1 MGVKITG
8 LPVGGQLSGF
18 ELFPFVQQDTTRQ
31 TAISSVFPAITSQGD
46 SRYFCGASSNT
57 QGGLTITGGG
67 GVTIDLGL
75 SATKDVTFGS
85 ITSTRGLSSVT
96 GNLDLVNG
104 QLSAFNATITTNL
117 TAVNITATTELSA
130 GRSGITTSG
139 NLSSSRD
146 IKGESKLTIGT
157 GHTSTGTLASIGG
170 GCSSSNSGDHAFIGG
185 GHSNTVS
192 DACGF
197 IGGGCG
203 NFICCNTPLMTIG
216 GGKSNT
222 AGSNSGF
229 IGGGQSNTADGGCAV
244 IGGGQSNNTTASWAF
259 IGGGC
264 SNTASGTYSTVAG
277 GARNKAI
284 GSKSV
289 VGGGCLNCACA
300 DLSFIAGGQRNH
312 VKAAHACSAIVGGTR
327 VTSVSA
333 CMLHTHTLWLSSGA
347 LPTSDPGVPGVV
359 WNSCGDLKISI

>member
-8 LPVGGQLSGF
+8 LPAGGQLSGF
-18 ELFPFVQQDTTRQ
+18 ELFPFVQQDTTSQ

-85 ITSTRGLSSVT
+85 VTSTRGLSSVT

-146 IKGESKLTIGT
+146 IKGEGTLTIGT
-157 GHTSTGTLASIGG
+157 SHTSTGTLASIGG
-170 GCSSSNSGDHAFIGG
+170 GTSLGATGDHTFLGG
-185 GHSNTVS
+185 GSGS
-192 DACGF
+192 CASGACGF
-197 IGGGCG
+197 VGGGVSNANSGTAMVIGGGCSNSG
-203 NFICCNTPLMTIG
+203 SSDSGFIG
-216 GGKSNT
+216 GGKSNSI
-222 AGSNSGF
+222 A
-229 IGGGQSNTADGGCAV
+229 GGCVV
-244 IGGGQSNNTTASWAF
+244 IGGGESNLACVGYSTIA
-259 IGGGC
+259 GGC
-264 SNTASGTYSTVAG
+264 GNAAGGTYSTIAG
-277 GARNKAI
+277 GQGNRAI
-284 GSKSV
+284 GSKSG

-312 VKAAHACSAIVGGTR
+312 VKAAHVCSAIVGGTR
-327 VTSVSA
+327 ITSVSA

-359 WNSCGDLKISI
+359 WNSSGDLKISI

>member
-146 IKGESKLTIGT
+146 IKGEGTLTIGT
-157 GHTSTGTLASIGG
+157 SHTSTGTLASIGG
-170 GCSSSNSGDHAFIGG
+170 GTSLSAIGDHTFLGG
-185 GHSNTVS
+185 GSGS
-192 DACGF
+192 CASGACGF
-197 IGGGCG
+197 VGGGV
-203 NFICCNTPLMTIG
+203 
-216 GGKSNT
+216 SN
-222 AGSNSGF
+222 ANSGP
-229 IGGGQSNTADGGCAV
+229 AMV
-244 IGGGQSNNTTASWAF
+244 

-264 SNTASGTYSTVAG
+264 SNTGSSDSGFIGGGKSNSIAGGCVVIGGGESNLACVVYSTIAGGCGNAACGTYSTIAG
-277 GARNKAI
+277 GQCNQAI
-284 GSKSV
+284 GSKSG

-312 VKAAHACSAIVGGTR
+312 VKAAHVCSAIVGGTR

>member
-139 NLSSSRD
+139 NLSSSRN
-146 IKGESKLTIGT
+146 IKGEGTLTIGT
-157 GHTSTGTLASIGG
+157 SHTSTGTLASIGG
-170 GCSSSNSGDHAFIGG
+170 GTSLGAIGDHTFLGG
-185 GHSNTVS
+185 GSGS
-192 DACGF
+192 CASGACGF
-197 IGGGCG
+197 VGGGVSNANSGTAMVIGGGCSNSG
-203 NFICCNTPLMTIG
+203 SSDSGFIG
-216 GGKSNT
+216 GGKSNSIT
-222 AGSNSGF
+222 
-229 IGGGQSNTADGGCAV
+229 GGCVV
-244 IGGGQSNNTTASWAF
+244 IGGGESNLACVVYSTIA
-259 IGGGC
+259 GGC
-264 SNTASGTYSTVAG
+264 GNAAGGTYSTVAG
-277 GARNKAI
+277 GQGNRAI
-284 GSKSV
+284 GSKSG
-289 VGGGCLNCACA
+289 VGSGCLNCACA

-312 VKAAHACSAIVGGTR
+312 VKAAHVCSAIVGGTR

>member
-85 ITSTRGLSSVT
+85 VTSTRGLSSVT

-139 NLSSSRD
+139 NLSSSRN
-146 IKGESKLTIGT
+146 IKGEGTLTIGT
-157 GHTSTGTLASIGG
+157 SHTSTGTLASIGG
-170 GCSSSNSGDHAFIGG
+170 GTSLGAIGDHTFLGG
-185 GHSNTVS
+185 GSGS
-192 DACGF
+192 CASGACGF
-197 IGGGCG
+197 VGGGV
-203 NFICCNTPLMTIG
+203 
-216 GGKSNT
+216 SN
-222 AGSNSGF
+222 ANSG
-229 IGGGQSNTADGGCAV
+229 TAMV
-244 IGGGQSNNTTASWAF
+244 IGGG
-259 IGGGC
+259 
-264 SNTASGTYSTVAG
+264 
-277 GARNKAI
+277 
-284 GSKSV
+284 SV
-289 VGGGCLNCACA
+289 TPEVV
-300 DLSFIAGGQRNH
+300 IR
-312 VKAAHACSAIVGGTR
+312 
-327 VTSVSA
+327 
-333 CMLHTHTLWLSSGA
+333 A
-347 LPTSDPGVPGVV
+347 L
-359 WNSCGDLKISI
+359 

>member
-85 ITSTRGLSSVT
+85 VTSTRGLSSVT

-139 NLSSSRD
+139 NLSSSRN
-146 IKGESKLTIGT
+146 IKGEGTLTIGT
-157 GHTSTGTLASIGG
+157 SHTSTGTLASIGG
-170 GCSSSNSGDHAFIGG
+170 GTSLGAIGDHTFLGG
-185 GHSNTVS
+185 GSGS
-192 DACGF
+192 CASGACGF
-197 IGGGCG
+197 VGGGVSNANSGTAMVIGGGCSNSG
-203 NFICCNTPLMTIG
+203 SSDSGFIG
-216 GGKSNT
+216 GGKSNSIT
-222 AGSNSGF
+222 
-229 IGGGQSNTADGGCAV
+229 GGCVV
-244 IGGGQSNNTTASWAF
+244 IGGGESNLACVVYSTIA
-259 IGGGC
+259 GGC
-264 SNTASGTYSTVAG
+264 GNAAGGTYSTVAG
-277 GARNKAI
+277 GQGNRAI
-284 GSKSV
+284 GSKSG
-289 VGGGCLNCACA
+289 VGSGCLNCACA

-312 VKAAHACSAIVGGTR
+312 VKAAHVCSAIVGGTR

>member
-146 IKGESKLTIGT
+146 IKGEGTLTIGT
-157 GHTSTGTLASIGG
+157 SHTSTGTLASIGG
-170 GCSSSNSGDHAFIGG
+170 GTGLGAIGDHTFLGGGSGSCASGACGFVGGGVSNSNSGTAM
-185 GHSNTVS
+185 V
-192 DACGF
+192 
-197 IGGGCG
+197 IGGGC
-203 NFICCNTPLMTIG
+203 
-216 GGKSNT
+216 SNS
-222 AGSNSGF
+222 GSSNSGF
-229 IGGGQSNTADGGCAV
+229 IGGGKTNVVNSGCAV
-244 IGGGQSNNTTASWAF
+244 IGGGQLNTACATWTF

-264 SNTASGTYSTVAG
+264 GNKACGSYSTVAG
-277 GARNKAI
+277 GQGNQAI
-284 GSKSV
+284 GSKSG

-300 DLSFIAGGQRNH
+300 DLSFIAGGFKNH
-312 VKAAHACSAIVGGTR
+312 AKTAHTCSAIVGGNCI
-327 VTSVSA
+327 TSVSA
-333 CMLHTHTLWLSSGA
+333 RMLHAHSLWLSAAA

-359 WNSCGDLKISI
+359 WNYCGDLKISI

>member
-139 NLSSSRD
+139 NLSSSRN
-146 IKGESKLTIGT
+146 IKGEGTLTIGT
-157 GHTSTGTLASIGG
+157 SHTSTGTLASIGG
-170 GCSSSNSGDHAFIGG
+170 GTSLGATGDHTFLGG
-185 GHSNTVS
+185 GSGS
-192 DACGF
+192 CASGACGF
-197 IGGGCG
+197 VGGGVSNANSGTAMVIGGGCSNSG
-203 NFICCNTPLMTIG
+203 SSDSGFIG
-216 GGKSNT
+216 GGKSNSI
-222 AGSNSGF
+222 A
-229 IGGGQSNTADGGCAV
+229 GGCVV
-244 IGGGQSNNTTASWAF
+244 IGGGESNLACVGYSTIA
-259 IGGGC
+259 GGC
-264 SNTASGTYSTVAG
+264 GNAAGGTYSTVAG
-277 GARNKAI
+277 GQGNRAI
-284 GSKSV
+284 GSKSG

-312 VKAAHACSAIVGGTR
+312 VKAAHVCSAIVGGTR

-359 WNSCGDLKISI
+359 WNYCGDLKISI